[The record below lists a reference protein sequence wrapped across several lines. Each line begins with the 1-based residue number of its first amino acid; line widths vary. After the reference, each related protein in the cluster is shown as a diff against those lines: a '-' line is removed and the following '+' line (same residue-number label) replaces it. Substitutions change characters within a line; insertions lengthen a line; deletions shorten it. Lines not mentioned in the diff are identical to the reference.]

1 MSHRGL
7 FNTNQRLS
15 PSPITLSPSSL
26 TSVTSPR
33 LHPLRLCRFAIF
45 QYKLT
50 FFRRYSY
57 DAARLSPHSHMPLYK
72 GLRQADT
79 MLPPF
84 AAGPPQRSLRT
95 ALMPSSKLAGAGPCR
110 PPAAC
115 NPLRVLAPPPGL
127 VLTRQTC
134 RQDIQN
140 AGRRGWRGG
149 HKSHHKLPAIQVERA
164 AGSGVNVSGQE
175 MTHSV
180 AKHVE
185 VLVLPLLLLLHILLQ
200 MSLELLGRHPPEL
213 NHSRR

>member
-79 MLPPF
+79 MPPPPRSGTSSTLF
-84 AAGPPQRSLRT
+84 AHSPHAILEACGGRSMPPPSCVQSIACSGASSRPSPHSPNMSTRHPECWKEVARGAKVAPQAAGD
-95 ALMPSSKLAGAGPCR
+95 SSGKGGRQWSHCVWPRDDTLS
-110 PPAAC
+110 
-115 NPLRVLAPPPGL
+115 
-127 VLTRQTC
+127 RQTC
-134 RQDIQN
+134 RGPRPSL
-140 AGRRGWRGG
+140 A
-149 HKSHHKLPAIQVERA
+149 PA
-164 AGSGVNVSGQE
+164 
-175 MTHSV
+175 
-180 AKHVE
+180 
-185 VLVLPLLLLLHILLQ
+185 
-200 MSLELLGRHPPEL
+200 PPHTAPDEP
-213 NHSRR
+213 